1 MGSSITKYIILIFV
15 LGIANFG
22 ITQNVFNKAFD
33 ESNTANHTA
42 NVLDYSNKFYFTQKS
57 FISGNAVLEAL
68 ILDTMGQ
75 VLRKKHLVLD
85 SNFNIFYGFPGS
97 FQRLTNNEFCQ
108 QFHTALDST
117 INLVF
122 FDDSL
127 NVIRNTHYDFGN
139 FITAGVIKQI
149 NDSTLLTL
157 GRVKN
162 VTKYNLFLIN
172 TDLQGNERWRTTF
185 GETGKDNYGFSIEFA
200 SNHIIVGGQTLING
214 STSHPSIFKFN
225 QTGTLVFDT
234 TYTQYSS
241 GGHFF
246 THPSFGWYMSAA
258 KNTSSRYYP
267 VLLKLNTDFTVSFAK
282 TYFSNEKYVS
292 IGQHKINDAGII
304 TSAGMQIVNNL
315 ITGLFFQTN
324 HNGDSLG
331 SKLLDHIPGERAQF
345 HDIRPTS
352 DGGYILAGETHTPS
366 QDSWI
371 VKVNEWGCDNIPCIV
386 SVAEVPKDENG
397 FLSCYPN
404 PSNGLGTIK
413 GSFKNAHSSN
423 EIKVFN
429 SLGQLVFSKII
440 VTKDFET
447 EVNLPNSGLYLVN
460 LYQGNTLVES
470 LKWVVQ

>member
-1 MGSSITKYIILIFV
+1 MGGSIVKVTTLLIILS
-15 LGIANFG
+15 IAQMGN
-22 ITQNVFNKAFD
+22 TQNVFNKAFD
-33 ESNTANHTA
+33 NANLANYST
-42 NVLDYSNKFYFTQKS
+42 NVLEWNHEYYVMQKIYTGNSN
-57 FISGNAVLEAL
+57 ALEV
-68 ILDTMGQ
+68 I
-75 VLRKKHLVLD
+75 KLD
-85 SNFNIFYGFPGS
+85 SSGQIILKEIIIEDSNNSIRYGYAGS
-97 FQRLTNNEFCQ
+97 FQIINDTELCQLYRVNNDN
-108 QFHTALDST
+108 ALYLAYFDQN
-117 INLVF
+117 INVSRTFRYAFNSDVYPGLI
-122 FDDSL
+122 
-127 NVIRNTHYDFGN
+127 NN
-139 FITAGVIKQI
+139 I
-149 NDSTLLTL
+149 NDSTLLIL
-157 GRVKN
+157 GL
-162 VTKYNLFLIN
+162 TYDTTNLDLVLIN

-258 KNTSSRYYP
+258 MDTSSRYYP
-267 VLLKLNTDFTVSFAK
+267 VLLKLNTNFTVSFAK

-315 ITGLFFQTN
+315 ITGIFFQTN

-352 DGGYILAGETHTPS
+352 DGGYILAGETRAPS

-386 SVAEVPKDENG
+386 SVAETPKNDKGELN
-397 FLSCYPN
+397 CYPN
-404 PSNGLGTIK
+404 PSSGFGTLK
-413 GSFKNAHSSN
+413 GSFKNADSN
-423 EIKVFN
+423 NDIKVFN
-429 SLGQLVFSKII
+429 SLGQLVFSKSIT
-440 VTKDFET
+440 TKEFET
-447 EVNLPNSGLYLVN
+447 EVSLPNSGLYLVN
-460 LYQGNTLVES
+460 LYQGNELVNS